1 MQTTTESIREGMP
14 VLARHEGEW
23 VGVYVD
29 LDAEGNEVRRAD
41 SHLTCIFPEDGSADY
56 HQINRY
62 AWDDGTYEENHFPAA
77 YRDGRIWWDTDR
89 IVGSAWELEKDDKRR
104 TVCLTW
110 DRKDLPGVY
119 FYEMIQ
125 ISDDGTARN
134 RTWHWFKDDRLYKRT
149 VISERR
155 VAGPDEVA
163 GRPASDFERSRVK
176 PA

>member
-1 MQTTTESIREGMP
+1 MQTTTETIREGMP

-23 VGVYVD
+23 AGVYVD
-29 LDAEGNEVRRAD
+29 LDADGHEVRRAD
-41 SHLTCIFPEDGSADY
+41 SHLSCLFPPEGGVDY

-62 AWDDGTYEENHFPAA
+62 NWDDGTYEENHFPAQ

-89 IVGSAWELEKDDKRR
+89 IIGSAWELGQDDKRR

-149 VISERR
+149 IIKEHR
-155 VAGPDEVA
+155 VSGPEDVA
-163 GRPASDFERSRVK
+163 GRPVSDFERSLVK
-176 PA
+176 PS